1 MVATGLPYG
10 PMVARTHA
18 GLVHPL
24 QSHDGIAVLLN
35 HVSSTVTITVDATG
49 GGRRGREVAVLV
61 LLLVSFLSIDEVRPR
76 HLQGLRARMV
86 SIETGVDEGLV
97 EDALDRVV
105 GASRCRRRQISGV
118 LQLLLLL
125 EHRRYRANVARHRIL
140 EASPP

>member
-1 MVATGLPYG
+1 MVATGLRYG
-10 PMVARTHA
+10 PVVLCAHA

-24 QSHDGIAVLLN
+24 QSHDGIAVLFH
-35 HVSSTVTITVDATG
+35 HVSSTMTIAVDATG
-49 GGRRGREVAVLV
+49 GGRRGREVAVFV
-61 LLLVSFLSIDEVRPR
+61 LLLMSFLSIDEVRPR

-86 SIETGVDEGLV
+86 SVETGVDKGLV

-105 GASRCRRRQISGV
+105 SASRGRRRQISGV

-125 EHRRYRANVARHRIL
+125 KHCRYRANVARHRIL